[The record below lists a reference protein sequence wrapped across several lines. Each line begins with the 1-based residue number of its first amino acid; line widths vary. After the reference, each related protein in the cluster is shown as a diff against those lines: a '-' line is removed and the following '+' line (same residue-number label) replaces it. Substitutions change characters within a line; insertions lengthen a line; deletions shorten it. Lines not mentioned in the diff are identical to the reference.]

1 MKRYRVQKVTPA
13 GELIEE
19 SEVEAP
25 SPEEAA
31 SALCPGELYHGTRGD
46 RATLRAKVYS
56 LDGENTLIRL
66 YEHDE
71 D

>member
-1 MKRYRVQKVTPA
+1 MKLYRVQKVTPA

-19 SEVEAP
+19 SEVEAT

-31 SALCPGELYHGTRGD
+31 SALVPSKLYRGTRGV

-56 LDGENTLIRL
+56 LDGANSLIRL